1 MDISAQLLD
10 EMFTLMVGI
19 STAPLSLTLEWLSL
33 SARWCRSREQS
44 RPFIIFT
51 VWYPSASLF
60 PGNTRIVRLK
70 NRAIAW
76 FGIKLGGVDLSK
88 MNSTNQESDEH
99 SVDCLRCGSFLT
111 FTHFGFIHGT
121 MKTHEQRCTGRNFCE
136 KCFTIYSGQF
146 GIRGSSQVMH
156 EKREELSR
164 GARFPSNDRLVS
176 QPNPLVSDEYGG
188 K

>member
-1 MDISAQLLD
+1 M
-10 EMFTLMVGI
+10 
-19 STAPLSLTLEWLSL
+19 
-33 SARWCRSREQS
+33 EQS
-44 RPFIIFT
+44 QPFIIFT

-164 GARFPSNDRLVS
+164 GARFPSNDQLVS
-176 QPNPLVSDEYGG
+176 QPNPSVTVMSMEVNRHGFVQAGYETDQNAI